1 MSREQK
7 RSLLLIAAAVV
18 LLIGLH
24 FVPVTGWL
32 KLVLYLIPYLLVGG
46 ETLVDA
52 CKGIYNRQPFDEN
65 LLMAVATIGAMVL
78 GDYPEA
84 VSVMLFY
91 QIGELF
97 ESYAVGRSRKN
108 IGDLMD
114 IRPDF
119 AYVETA
125 DGIVRVKPEEVAV
138 GDTIVVKPG
147 ERVPLD
153 GTVLTGTSAL
163 NMSALTGESAPV
175 DVTEGSAVVSGSVN
189 LSGVLRLRVEKVY
202 AESTVARILEL
213 VENSS
218 LKKAHTERFITKFAR
233 VYTPSVCGA
242 ALALAILPPVVR
254 LIMGIPA
261 DWGEWVYRAL
271 TFLVI
276 SCPCALVISIPLS
289 FFGGIG
295 GASAR
300 GILIKGSSYL
310 EMLARTDRVV
320 FDKTGTL
327 TRGTFAVTAVHPA
340 QPELSEQAL
349 LQLAAAAEQFSD
361 HPVSQSLRRAA
372 GELPAELV
380 TTDAKE
386 LAGHGVTAQVG
397 GRSVAAGNTKLMDTL
412 GLTVPAVDEIGTVIH
427 VAADG
432 AYLGYI
438 VISDEPKTGSRW
450 PACGRTACASLCSPA
465 TARAQPMPW
474 RRSWA
479 SRRCTASCCRR
490 IRSHRSSGCSARAH
504 PGNTSPLSA
513 MASTMRR
520 CSHAPISAPPWA
532 ASARTRPSRRRT
544 SCSWTTTR
552 ASSRWPCAS
561 RARPCA
567 SSGRTS
573 SLRWPLRPS
582 ASCSAR
588 SALRTCGSPSSPTS
602 ASWSCACSTPPA
614 RSIRSTCNFN
624 PCMKKDRR
632 SAVFFY
638 ALFMCTGG
646 SCCP

>member
-1 MSREQK
+1 MSRAQK
-7 RSLLLIAAAVV
+7 RSLLRIAAAAV

-65 LLMAVATIGAMVL
+65 LLMAVATVGAMVL

-175 DVTEGSAVVSGSVN
+175 DVAEGSGVVSGSVN

-261 DWGEWVYRAL
+261 DWGEWIYRAL

-300 GILIKGSSYL
+300 GILIKGSSCWPK
-310 EMLARTDRVV
+310 RTASS
-320 FDKTGTL
+320 L
-327 TRGTFAVTAVHPA
+327 TRPA
-340 QPELSEQAL
+340 RS
-349 LQLAAAAEQFSD
+349 
-361 HPVSQSLRRAA
+361 RAA
-372 GELPAELV
+372 
-380 TTDAKE
+380 
-386 LAGHGVTAQVG
+386 
-397 GRSVAAGNTKLMDTL
+397 RS
-412 GLTVPAVDEIGTVIH
+412 P
-427 VAADG
+427 
-432 AYLGYI
+432 
-438 VISDEPKTGSRW
+438 
-450 PACGRTACASLCSPA
+450 
-465 TARAQPMPW
+465 
-474 RRSWA
+474 
-479 SRRCTASCCRR
+479 SRRCAPRSRSCPGRR
-490 IRSHRSSGCSARAH
+490 CCSLQQRRSGSPTTPSARA
-504 PGNTSPLSA
+504 
-513 MASTMRR
+513 
-520 CSHAPISAPPWA
+520 CA
-532 ASARTRPSRRRT
+532 AQPDSCRRR
-544 SCSWTTTR
+544 
-552 ASSRWPCAS
+552 WP
-561 RARPCA
+561 R
-567 SSGRTS
+567 RT
-573 SLRWPLRPS
+573 PE
-582 ASCSAR
+582 
-588 SALRTCGSPSSPTS
+588 SSPVT
-602 ASWSCACSTPPA
+602 A
-614 RSIRSTCNFN
+614 
-624 PCMKKDRR
+624 
-632 SAVFFY
+632 
-638 ALFMCTGG
+638 
-646 SCCP
+646 

>member
-7 RSLLLIAAAVV
+7 RSLLLIAAATV

-175 DVTEGSAVVSGSVN
+175 DVAEGSGVVSGSVN

-261 DWGEWVYRAL
+261 DWGEWIYRAL

-310 EMLARTDRVV
+310 EMLAKTDRVV

-327 TRGTFAVTAVHPA
+327 TQGTFKVTGIHPA
-340 QPELSEQAL
+340 EGVTDAAL
-349 LQLAAAAEQFSD
+349 VEAAALAESWSK
-361 HPVSQSLRRAA
+361 HPISLSIKAA
-372 GELPAELV
+372 YGKPIDAARVTDVQELG
-380 TTDAKE
+380 
-386 LAGHGVTAQVG
+386 GHGVTAKVDG
-397 GRSVAAGNTKLMDTL
+397 KAVAAGNARLMKKL
-412 GLTVPAVDEIGTVIH
+412 GLTVPAVDGVGTIVH
-427 VAADG
+427 VAVEGSYAG
-432 AYLGYI
+432 YLL
-438 VISDEPKTGSRW
+438 ISDVVKPHSADAIRALKASGVRKTVMLTGD
-450 PACGRTACASLCSPA
+450 
-465 TARAQPMPW
+465 AQPVAQAVAQQLGLDEYHAGLLPGDKVDQIEKLLAEKQPKENLAFVGDGINDAPVLSRADVGIAMGALGSDAAIEAADVVLMDDDPAKIALAMRIA
-474 RRSWA
+474 RR
-479 SRRCTASCCRR
+479 TLR
-490 IRSHRSSGCSARAH
+490 IVHQNIVFALGIKALCLLLGALGIA
-504 PGNTSPLSA
+504 G
-513 MASTMRR
+513 M
-520 CSHAPISAPPWA
+520 WA
-532 ASARTRPSRRRT
+532 AIFADVGVMVIAVLNA
-544 SCSWTTTR
+544 TR
-552 ASSRWPCAS
+552 ALY
-561 RARPCA
+561 
-567 SSGRTS
+567 T
-573 SLRWPLRPS
+573 
-582 ASCSAR
+582 
-588 SALRTCGSPSSPTS
+588 
-602 ASWSCACSTPPA
+602 
-614 RSIRSTCNFN
+614 
-624 PCMKKDRR
+624 KD
-632 SAVFFY
+632 
-638 ALFMCTGG
+638 LTKN
-646 SCCP
+646 

>member
-7 RSLLLIAAAVV
+7 RSLLLIAAAAV

-24 FVPVTGWL
+24 FVPFTGWL

-65 LLMAVATIGAMVL
+65 LLMAVATVGAMVL

-175 DVTEGSAVVSGSVN
+175 DVAEGSGVVSGSVN

-261 DWGEWVYRAL
+261 DWGEWIYRAL

-310 EMLARTDRVV
+310 EMLAKTDRVV

-327 TRGTFAVTAVHPA
+327 TRGTFSVTAVRPA
-340 QPELSEQAL
+340 QPGSCRRRW
-349 LQLAAAAEQFSD
+349 
-361 HPVSQSLRRAA
+361 SQRT
-372 GELPAELV
+372 P
-380 TTDAKE
+380 
-386 LAGHGVTAQVG
+386 
-397 GRSVAAGNTKLMDTL
+397 
-412 GLTVPAVDEIGTVIH
+412 
-427 VAADG
+427 
-432 AYLGYI
+432 
-438 VISDEPKTGSRW
+438 GS
-450 PACGRTACASLCSPA
+450 SPA
-465 TARAQPMPW
+465 T
-474 RRSWA
+474 
-479 SRRCTASCCRR
+479 
-490 IRSHRSSGCSARAH
+490 
-504 PGNTSPLSA
+504 
-513 MASTMRR
+513 
-520 CSHAPISAPPWA
+520 
-532 ASARTRPSRRRT
+532 
-544 SCSWTTTR
+544 
-552 ASSRWPCAS
+552 
-561 RARPCA
+561 
-567 SSGRTS
+567 
-573 SLRWPLRPS
+573 
-582 ASCSAR
+582 
-588 SALRTCGSPSSPTS
+588 
-602 ASWSCACSTPPA
+602 
-614 RSIRSTCNFN
+614 
-624 PCMKKDRR
+624 
-632 SAVFFY
+632 V
-638 ALFMCTGG
+638 
-646 SCCP
+646 

>member
-1 MSREQK
+1 MTREQK
-7 RSLLLIAAAVV
+7 RSLLLIAAAAV

-97 ESYAVGRSRKN
+97 ESYAVGRSRRN

-114 IRPDF
+114 IRPDY
-119 AYVETA
+119 ANVETA
-125 DGIVRVKPEEVAV
+125 DGVARVKPEQVAV

-175 DVTEGSAVVSGSVN
+175 DVAEGSTVVSGSVN

-261 DWGEWVYRAL
+261 EWGDWIYRAL

-295 GASAR
+295 GAR
-300 GILIKGSSYL
+300 YPHQG
-310 EMLARTDRVV
+310 
-320 FDKTGTL
+320 F
-327 TRGTFAVTAVHPA
+327 
-340 QPELSEQAL
+340 ELSG
-349 LQLAAAAEQFSD
+349 D
-361 HPVSQSLRRAA
+361 A
-372 GELPAELV
+372 GQ
-380 TTDAKE
+380 D
-386 LAGHGVTAQVG
+386 
-397 GRSVAAGNTKLMDTL
+397 
-412 GLTVPAVDEIGTVIH
+412 
-427 VAADG
+427 
-432 AYLGYI
+432 
-438 VISDEPKTGSRW
+438 
-450 PACGRTACASLCSPA
+450 
-465 TARAQPMPW
+465 
-474 RRSWA
+474 
-479 SRRCTASCCRR
+479 
-490 IRSHRSSGCSARAH
+490 
-504 PGNTSPLSA
+504 
-513 MASTMRR
+513 
-520 CSHAPISAPPWA
+520 
-532 ASARTRPSRRRT
+532 
-544 SCSWTTTR
+544 
-552 ASSRWPCAS
+552 
-561 RARPCA
+561 RPC
-567 SSGRTS
+567 R
-573 SLRWPLRPS
+573 L
-582 ASCSAR
+582 
-588 SALRTCGSPSSPTS
+588 
-602 ASWSCACSTPPA
+602 
-614 RSIRSTCNFN
+614 
-624 PCMKKDRR
+624 
-632 SAVFFY
+632 
-638 ALFMCTGG
+638 
-646 SCCP
+646 

>member
-7 RSLLLIAAAVV
+7 RSLLLIAAAAV

-114 IRPDF
+114 IRPDY
-119 AYVETA
+119 ANVETA
-125 DGIVRVKPEEVAV
+125 DGVTRVKPEQVAV

-261 DWGEWVYRAL
+261 DWGEWIYRAL

-289 FFGGIG
+289 FFAGIG
-295 GASAR
+295 GASRA
-300 GILIKGSSYL
+300 GVLIKGSNYM
-310 EMLARTDRVV
+310 ETLASVDTVV

-327 TRGTFAVTAVHPA
+327 TKGVFEVTAIHPETIE
-340 QPELSEQAL
+340 PEEL
-349 LQLAAAAEQFSD
+349 LHLASHVERYST
-361 HPVSQSLRRAA
+361 HPIAVSLRAA
-372 GELPAELV
+372 YAHEADDCRVEAV
-380 TTDAKE
+380 E
-386 LAGHGVTAQVG
+386 EVAGHGVRATVNGHSICVG
-397 GRSVAAGNTKLMDTL
+397 NAKMMESIGAAWHPCERK
-412 GLTVPAVDEIGTVIH
+412 GTIIH
-427 VAADG
+427 VSIDG
-432 AYLGYI
+432 VYAGHI
-438 VISDEPKTGSRW
+438 VISDVIKANAAAAIDALHKNGIRRTVMLTGDAKSVADQVAAELSLDEVYSELLPQDKVAKVEALLRQEQGGKLAFVGDGINDAPVLSRADVGIAMGAMGSDAAIEAADVVLMDDD
-450 PACGRTACASLCSPA
+450 PLKIAVAQRI
-465 TARAQPMPW
+465 ARK
-474 RRSWA
+474 
-479 SRRCTASCCRR
+479 
-490 IRSHRSSGCSARAH
+490 
-504 PGNTSPLSA
+504 
-513 MASTMRR
+513 TMRIVR
-520 CSHAPISAPPWA
+520 ENIVFSIGVKAVVLVLGAVGLANMWA
-532 ASARTRPSRRRT
+532 AIFADVGVMVLAVLNAIR
-544 SCSWTTTR
+544 
-552 ASSRWPCAS
+552 
-561 RARPCA
+561 
-567 SSGRTS
+567 
-573 SLRWPLRPS
+573 
-582 ASCSAR
+582 
-588 SALRTCGSPSSPTS
+588 ALRY
-602 ASWSCACSTPPA
+602 
-614 RSIRSTCNFN
+614 RS
-624 PCMKKDRR
+624 
-632 SAVFFY
+632 
-638 ALFMCTGG
+638 
-646 SCCP
+646 